1 MSTMPRSSTRAFA
14 AVAIA
19 LFAASLSVVQAQT
32 PVADAAHGGQLA
44 TNSTPPCASCHGPDG
59 AGMPAAGFP
68 RLVGLSPEYMAKQ
81 LADFASGTRASPI
94 MSSIAKALSAQDIAD
109 VSAYYAVK
117 SPVAWTAE
125 KADAKLILTGKTIA
139 NLGDAKAGV
148 QACGNCHGPDGRGE
162 APYNPPLRG
171 QSAAYITAQ
180 LNAWR
185 QGTRHNDNGEL
196 MSGLARRLTPADI
209 TAVSAYFASLPAPK
223 AAD

>member
-1 MSTMPRSSTRAFA
+1 MSTMPRSPIRAFA
-14 AVAIA
+14 TVAVV
-19 LFAASLSVVQAQT
+19 LFAASLPVVRAQT
-32 PVADAAHGGQLA
+32 PVADAAHGEQLA
-44 TNSTPPCASCHGPDG
+44 VNSVPPCASCHGPDG

-68 RLVGLSPEYMAKQ
+68 RIVDHSPEYIAKQ
-81 LADFASGTRASPI
+81 LSDFASGTRASPI
-94 MSSIAKALSAQDIAD
+94 MGSIAKALSAQDIAD
-109 VSAYYAVK
+109 VSTYYAEK
-117 SPVAWTAE
+117 SHVGWTAE

-185 QGTRHNDNGEL
+185 QGTRHNDSGEL
-196 MSGLARRLTPADI
+196 MSGLAKRLTPADI

-223 AAD
+223 TAD